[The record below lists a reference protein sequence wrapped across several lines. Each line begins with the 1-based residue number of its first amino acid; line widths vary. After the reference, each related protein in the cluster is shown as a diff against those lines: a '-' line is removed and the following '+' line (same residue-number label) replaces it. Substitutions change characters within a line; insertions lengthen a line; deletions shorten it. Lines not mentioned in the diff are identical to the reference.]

1 MRWNGTLK
9 SLSCIA
15 PENHGVAFHSLAAP
29 SSRRGTLKIQFHKI
43 LSEGRSVRYDPDP
56 DDGVLHL
63 SVIVTEDEA
72 RRNRAKRA
80 Q

>member
-1 MRWNGTLK
+1 MK
-9 SLSCIA
+9 SLSSIA

-63 SVIVTEDEA
+63 SVIVTEDEV
-72 RRNRAKRA
+72 RRNRAKRS

>member
-1 MRWNGTLK
+1 
-9 SLSCIA
+9 
-15 PENHGVAFHSLAAP
+15 
-29 SSRRGTLKIQFHKI
+29 LKIQFHKI

-63 SVIVTEDEA
+63 SVIVTEDEV
-72 RRNRAKRA
+72 RRNRAKRS